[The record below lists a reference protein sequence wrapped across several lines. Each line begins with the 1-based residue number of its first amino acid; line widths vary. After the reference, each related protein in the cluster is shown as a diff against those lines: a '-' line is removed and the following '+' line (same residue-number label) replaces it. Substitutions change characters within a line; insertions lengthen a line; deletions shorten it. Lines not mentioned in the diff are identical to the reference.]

1 MVLTP
6 LAETLVEPVRDLLL
20 QTRQTLATK
29 PRFDPATATRHISIA
44 VSDYTI
50 EILLSDVLR
59 RARVLAPFI
68 TFRLQPVGNRASEAL
83 DAGELDFLIAPMHLS
98 SAHPTEVLFKDT
110 WTCIAWTGNHSIGE
124 SFSLDHYLNFGH
136 VVVQIGENIMHD
148 EHALR
153 RFNYRRRVEL
163 TVPSFHLAPSLIV
176 GTERIATVK
185 TRLALKSQSVLPIRL
200 LPLPFEMAP
209 VVETL
214 QWHSIHDH
222 DPLNKGSAACYRKP
236 SPNWDWRISR
246 SVPSPARAPQP
257 VHRANSDRA
266 RSLVPCRVR

>member
-1 MVLTP
+1 
-6 LAETLVEPVRDLLL
+6 
-20 QTRQTLATK
+20 
-29 PRFDPATATRHISIA
+29 
-44 VSDYTI
+44 
-50 EILLSDVLR
+50 
-59 RARVLAPFI
+59 
-68 TFRLQPVGNRASEAL
+68 
-83 DAGELDFLIAPMHLS
+83 
-98 SAHPTEVLFKDT
+98 LFKDT

-222 DPLNKGSAACYRKP
+222 DPLNKWFRCLLQEAIAELGLADQPLRTIS
-236 SPNWDWRISR
+236 SPCTATST
-246 SVPSPARAPQP
+246 
-257 VHRANSDRA
+257 
-266 RSLVPCRVR
+266 